1 MEAFN
6 VSYCGIDLNQAIGNL
21 SFESSQTY
29 NISGMATYTH
39 TVTHDICTV
48 QITVGPLLGNLNGW
62 SYAITST
69 KDGSF
74 NSNTIIDFI
83 YISKSGNIITM
94 GRSSG
99 STPRYTVAFVIYEFD
114 FA

>member
-21 SFESSQTY
+21 SFESTQTY
-29 NISGMATYTH
+29 AISSMFTHTH
-39 TVTHDICTV
+39 TVTHDICTI
-48 QITVGPLLGNLNGW
+48 QIAVGPLISNFNGW

-74 NSNTIIDFI
+74 NSISIADSIF
-83 YISKSGNIITM
+83 ISKSGNTITM

-99 STPRYTVAFVIYEFD
+99 AQARYTVTFVISEFD

>member
-21 SFESSQTY
+21 SFESTQTY
-29 NISGMATYTH
+29 AISSMQTLTH
-39 TVTHDICTV
+39 TVMHDICTI
-48 QITVGPLLGNLNGW
+48 QITVGPLISNFNGW

-74 NSNTIIDFI
+74 NNNIIVDFI

-99 STPRYTVAFVIYEFD
+99 AAARYTVTFVIYEFD
-114 FA
+114 FV